1 MDKLAKRKTGTSALT
16 KSTAEPLAF
25 YLRGLE
31 EIYRQ
36 ETTEEEL
43 ALYLESLS
51 RFPLEE
57 VKAAGEFL
65 MVHPANDWYGL
76 PKLPDFIRTIWA
88 QREERAA
95 EWERG
100 RSEREARELAVLKRR
115 RNQHPEEFIGLEA
128 VAELVQKLGEKV
140 GKP

>member
-95 EWERG
+95 AWQ
-100 RSEREARELAVLKRR
+100 SAKSDIEAEELRTLKR
-115 RNQHPEEFIGLEA
+115 
-128 VAELVQKLGEKV
+128 
-140 GKP
+140 